1 MERGAG
7 EMSESR
13 RRRRCWPEEER
24 EKMELRESFCTG
36 GMGGK
41 KRYGREKRGGKWE
54 RRELKELGPHP
65 KKPISNVARVPR
77 Y

>member
-41 KRYGREKRGGKWE
+41 KRGGKWE
-54 RRELKELGPHP
+54 RRELKEGCGPAVGPHP
-65 KKPISNVARVPR
+65 KKPISNVAHVPR